1 MANLSGKSLGRYHII
16 EPLGEGGMASVYK
29 AYDTNLERDVAVKV
43 IRREAFSPEVVERM
57 LQRFDREAKALS
69 KLTHSNIVP
78 IIDYGNEE
86 GSPYLVM
93 PLINGGTLKDQLTH
107 KTYSPMEAAH
117 LLAPIARALAYA
129 HDHGIL
135 HRDVKPGNILITD
148 SGDPLL
154 SDFGVAKI
162 LDEGDSSTLT
172 GTGMGLGTPEFM
184 APEQWIGKAS
194 AASDQYSL
202 GVVFYEMVTGHKPYT
217 ADTPAAVLLMQAN
230 EPLPRPRDF
239 VSGLPDEVE
248 KVLFKCLAKKPEDRY
263 KSMAEF
269 ASALYE
275 LQGGTRE
282 RAIESASLAEKVEI
296 DRGSSMPTIAQDSP
310 TTVEPP
316 MLEKQNTIPPT
327 PKVVESKEVQPTKK
341 VKVLPL
347 ILAAVGVIV
356 LVLAAL
362 EIFVWLPQTKSI
374 RPTEITAPL
383 SPTTISPVAEASK
396 IPVTGEVTIW
406 TSYGAGSAEES
417 AFLKLIEKAKA
428 AHNFSI
434 IAVEVPFADIYTKYH
449 TEVVSGGGPDLL
461 LAPNDNLGSEVLA
474 GTIYDISSLAANSLD
489 GFSQLGIEGMT
500 VDGKLYGI
508 PESLKGVTLWYNT
521 ELLPKPPTTTNELQS
536 LMQNGTEIA
545 VSYNC
550 YYDYGFFGAF
560 GGTVFDKNWN
570 LIAGQNSG
578 MTNAMNYLTQI
589 YQISIA
595 NSWPLDPTSG
605 FADFTSGKAVA
616 IIDGNW
622 SFGYYK
628 QALGNKLAVTALP
641 GGVVYPATPLLGVDG
656 IYFNPNSTNKEAALE
671 LALYLTNNESQT
683 LMMNDAGHVPV
694 RTDVKITDPLM
705 LSLSQ
710 ALMKGYTL
718 RPQVP
723 QLNKYWTYFCD
734 PSAVFNKNVSAADWL
749 KSQSDLANK

>member
-1 MANLSGKSLGRYHII
+1 MPDLTGKSLGRYHII

-162 LDEGDSSTLT
+162 LEEGDSSTLT

-184 APEQWIGKAS
+184 APEQWVGKAS

-217 ADTPAAVLLMQAN
+217 ADTPAAVLLKQAN

-263 KSMAEF
+263 KSMNEF
-269 ASALYE
+269 AAALYE

-282 RAIESASLAEKVEI
+282 RAIESASLAEKAEV
-296 DRGSSMPTIAQDSP
+296 DTGSSMPTIAQDSP

-327 PKVVESKEVQPTKK
+327 PKVVEIKGIQPTKK
-341 VKVLPL
+341 GKVLPL
-347 ILAAVGVIV
+347 ILAGVGVIV

-374 RPTEITAPL
+374 KPTEITSPL
-383 SPTTISPVAEASK
+383 SATTISPAAEASK
-396 IPVTGEVTIW
+396 IPVSGEVTIW
-406 TSYGAGSAEES
+406 TSYGAGSAEET
-417 AFLKLIEKAKA
+417 AFLKLIEKAKTT
-428 AHNFSI
+428 HNFSI

-449 TEVVSGGGPDLL
+449 TAVVSGGGPDLL
-461 LAPNDNLGSEVLA
+461 LAPNDSLGAEALA
-474 GTIYDISSLAANSLD
+474 GTIYDISSLAANRLD
-489 GFSQLGIEGMT
+489 GFSKLGIEGMT

-508 PESLKGVTLWYNT
+508 PESLKGITLWYNT

-550 YYDYGFFGAF
+550 YYYYGFFGAF
-560 GGTVFDKNWN
+560 GGKVFDEKWN
-570 LIAGQNSG
+570 VVADQGSG
-578 MTNAMNYLTQI
+578 MTNAMNYLTQL
-589 YQISIA
+589 YQISNA
-595 NSWPLDPTSG
+595 NSWPLDPTTG

-616 IIDGNW
+616 IVDGNW

-656 IYFNPNSTNKEAALE
+656 IYFNPNSINKEAALE

-705 LSLSQ
+705 QSLSQ

-723 QLNKYWTYFCD
+723 QFNKYWTYLCD
-734 PSAVFNKNVSAADWL
+734 PSAVLNKKVSAADWL